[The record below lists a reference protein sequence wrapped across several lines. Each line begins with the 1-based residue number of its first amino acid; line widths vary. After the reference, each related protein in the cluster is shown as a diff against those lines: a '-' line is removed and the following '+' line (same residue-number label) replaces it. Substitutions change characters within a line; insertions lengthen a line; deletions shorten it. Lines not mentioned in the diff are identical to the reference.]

1 MLDRHA
7 WALLRRLTRWL
18 DQFKDCFGHRAQHV
32 SLRQYVDGLLGDS
45 ARKSMSAMLARI
57 SEPTSYQ
64 AFQHFITHAPWDA
77 EVVWRR
83 LRDVTP
89 TRTGILIL
97 DETSFPKSG
106 PHSVGVARQYC
117 GALGKVANC
126 QVAVTAAL
134 WAGGRAWP
142 MGALLYLPEAW
153 TSDPA
158 RRASAQVPHG
168 RVSGEMAPGADAAAP
183 DAGRR
188 DDADRGRRRCRIRRQ
203 QHLRQT
209 LHRLRLPYALGISP
223 TLTVFRGTPT
233 LRVDRTQPPPRN
245 RRDGWPDR
253 DPVSVRA
260 LSDALPSRAWR
271 RVRWRNGTNP
281 PWEADFAARR
291 VTPATDWR
299 HRRLAPEVWLL
310 CERGLGPTGRRNTTW
325 SRCRRS
331 ASLSQL
337 VRLAHQRWAIEQ
349 HYQDLKTELGLDHF
363 EGRSYPGW
371 QHHMVISAVAYAFL
385 QRERMRPRDGPRLTF
400 PQARAFVQE
409 IFTGLL
415 FISRPHYMQWMKKP
429 NSGFINCGSDK
440 VIIAACVTPARTG
453 TCPCGRAP
461 SVRPPRCA
469 EWVCVVRWAA
479 DNGARDVVVNSALHR
494 AAAHG
499 FYGRRG
505 YVRTGLRF
513 VRPLVRTA

>member
-1 MLDRHA
+1 VLDQSA

-45 ARKSMSAMLARI
+45 ARKSMSAMLERI

-83 LRDVTP
+83 LRTVVP
-89 TRTGILIL
+89 ERSGVLIL

-134 WAGGRAWP
+134 WTNQRAWP
-142 MGALLYLPEAW
+142 MGALLYLPDAW
-153 TSDPA
+153 TSDPTRCAAA
-158 RRASAQVPHG
+158 RIPTSVTFQEKWRLALTLLRRTRAAGVTLTA
-168 RVSGEMAPGADAAAP
+168 VVADAEYG
-183 DAGRR
+183 DNSTV
-188 DDADRGRRRCRIRRQ
+188 
-203 QHLRQT
+203 RQT

-223 TLTVFRGTPT
+223 TLTMFRGTPT
-233 LRVDRTQPPPRN
+233 LRIDHQQAPPRN
-245 RRDGWPDR
+245 RRDGWPDQE
-253 DPVSVRA
+253 PVSVRT
-260 LSDALPSRAWR
+260 LSDTLPARAWR
-271 RVRWRNGTNP
+271 RVAWRNGTQP
-281 PWEADFAARR
+281 PWAADFAALR
-291 VTPATDWR
+291 VTPTTDWR

-310 CERGLGPTGRRNTTW
+310 CERGLGPTGRRRHYLV
-325 SRCRRS
+325 SLPSS
-331 ASLSQL
+331 ASLPQL
-337 VRLAHQRWAIEQ
+337 VRLTHQRWAIEQ

-371 QHHMVISAVAYAFL
+371 QHHLVISAVAYAFL
-385 QRERMRPRDGPRLTF
+385 QRERMRPREGPRLTF

-415 FISRPHYMQWMKKP
+415 FISRPRYMQWMKQ
-429 NSGFINCGSDK
+429 
-440 VIIAACVTPARTG
+440 
-453 TCPCGRAP
+453 
-461 SVRPPRCA
+461 A
-469 EWVCVVRWAA
+469 EQRF
-479 DNGARDVVVNSALHR
+479 RQ
-494 AAAHG
+494 
-499 FYGRRG
+499 
-505 YVRTGLRF
+505 LRI
-513 VRPLVRTA
+513 

>member
-1 MLDRHA
+1 VLDQHS

-32 SLRQYVDGLLGDS
+32 SLRQYVDGVLGDS
-45 ARKSMSAMLARI
+45 ARKSMSAMLERI

-77 EVVWRR
+77 ELVWRR
-83 LRDVTP
+83 LRAVIP
-89 TRTGILIL
+89 ERTGILIL

-134 WAGGRAWP
+134 WTKQRAWP
-142 MGALLYLPEAW
+142 MGAALYLPEAW
-153 TSDPA
+153 TTDPTRCAAA
-158 RRASAQVPHG
+158 RIPATVRFQEKWRLALTLVRRTRAAGVTLTA
-168 RVSGEMAPGADAAAP
+168 VVADAEYG
-183 DAGRR
+183 DNSTV
-188 DDADRGRRRCRIRRQ
+188 
-203 QHLRQT
+203 RQT

-233 LRVDRTQPPPRN
+233 LRIDRQQPPPRN
-245 RRDGWPDR
+245 RRDGWPDHE
-253 DPVSVRA
+253 PVSVRT
-260 LSDALPSRAWR
+260 LSDALPARAWR
-271 RVRWRNGTNP
+271 RVAWRNGTNP

-310 CERGLGPTGRRNTTW
+310 CERGLGPTGRRRHYLV
-325 SRCRRS
+325 SLPSS
-331 ASLSQL
+331 ASLKQL
-337 VRLAHQRWAIEQ
+337 VRLAHHRWAIEQ

-371 QHHMVISAVAYAFL
+371 QHHMVISAVAYAFI
-385 QRERMRPRDGPRLTF
+385 QRERMRPREGPQLTF

-415 FISRPHYMQWMKKP
+415 FISRPRYMQWMKQ
-429 NSGFINCGSDK
+429 
-440 VIIAACVTPARTG
+440 
-453 TCPCGRAP
+453 
-461 SVRPPRCA
+461 A
-469 EWVCVVRWAA
+469 EQRF
-479 DNGARDVVVNSALHR
+479 RQ
-494 AAAHG
+494 
-499 FYGRRG
+499 
-505 YVRTGLRF
+505 LRI
-513 VRPLVRTA
+513 